1 LEADERFE
9 WQIPLC
15 WQHTGQEYWREA
27 GYDPTAGESPPFN
40 LPKPLRP
47 HQHENGFDSRCGLC
61 NHSRAPAQERQICS
75 PYSAARAATGSLACL
90 TSVTRRITVQDDRL
104 DPPQRTEAPLRG
116 RDVRG
121 INREHLQKVRDIL
134 VRLDAAGALADMDVP
149 GFKLHPLKGD
159 LKGFWA
165 ITVRA
170 NWRVIFRF
178 ADGDALDVDYVDY
191 H

>member
-1 LEADERFE
+1 MIASIRHKGLKRLYED
-9 WQIPLC
+9 
-15 WQHTGQEYWREA
+15 G
-27 GYDPTAGESPPFN
+27 DP
-40 LPKPLRP
+40 
-47 HQHENGFDSRCGLC
+47 
-61 NHSRAPAQERQICS
+61 
-75 PYSAARAATGSLACL
+75 
-90 TSVTRRITVQDDRL
+90 
-104 DPPQRTEAPLRG
+104 
-116 RDVRG
+116 RG

-149 GFKLHPLKGD
+149 GLKLHPLKGE

-165 ITVRA
+165 ITARA